1 MAEALTISP
10 GGAFEFRG
18 RPYRIPEE
26 FSARVA
32 YSYRRLLE
40 PIPDVPGGTTL
51 TEAQRLHQ
59 RAYLRRR
66 AVACVVPGLQA
77 ADLETAGERTVRTLH
92 RWIRENRPQL
102 AEAVG

>member
-1 MAEALTISP
+1 MAESLTISP
-10 GGAFEFRG
+10 AGAFEILG

-32 YSYRRLLE
+32 FSYRRLLE

-51 TEAQRLHQ
+51 SESQRLRQ
-59 RAYLRRR
+59 RAYFRRR

-77 ADLETAGERTVRTLH
+77 SDLETAGDGTVRTIH
-92 RWIRENRPQL
+92 RWIRENRPEL
-102 AEAVG
+102 TGGAG